1 MKFISTR
8 GGECVSGAQ
17 AIVQGIAKDGGL
29 FVPEQFPQVSKEELE
44 KMLPQSYAERASFVL
59 SKYLDEYDAAELT
72 KACEAAYARFEGND
86 PAPLVKIDAGLYM
99 LELFHGPTC
108 AFKDMALTLLP
119 YLLRKGC
126 DLCGIKETVLILV
139 ATSGD
144 TGKAALEGFKD
155 ANGVK
160 IMVFYPNDGVS
171 KMQKLQM
178 ATQEGNNVRVV
189 AVRGNFDECQTAV
202 KKIFTSDAC
211 KEELLKKGVIL
222 SSANS
227 INFGRLA
234 PQIAYYFSAYL
245 DLVSSG
251 QIDMGAEVNFAV
263 PTGNFGNILAAYYAK
278 RMGLPVGKL
287 ICASNKNNVLT
298 DFIRTGVYDKRR
310 EFYKTMSPS
319 MDILISSNLER
330 LLFELSGRNAVR
342 VQMRM
347 DKLAAEGVYELYDEE
362 KEQVQELL
370 WADFC
375 GEDETVETIY
385 EFFEEYQYPMDTHT
399 ACAMYAAG
407 NYIAQHEKDAA
418 PMVVVSTASPYK
430 FPQDVMYAITGNDI
444 KDSFKAIKHL
454 NIATAMK
461 VPASL
466 SKLREKPVR
475 FTEVADGDKLY
486 PLALRFAEGK

>member
-72 KACEAAYARFEGND
+72 KACEAAYARFEGDD

-461 VPASL
+461 VPANL

>member
-72 KACEAAYARFEGND
+72 KACEAAYARFEGDD
-86 PAPLVKIDAGLYM
+86 PAPLVKVDAGLYM

-475 FTEVADGDKLY
+475 FTEAADGDKLY